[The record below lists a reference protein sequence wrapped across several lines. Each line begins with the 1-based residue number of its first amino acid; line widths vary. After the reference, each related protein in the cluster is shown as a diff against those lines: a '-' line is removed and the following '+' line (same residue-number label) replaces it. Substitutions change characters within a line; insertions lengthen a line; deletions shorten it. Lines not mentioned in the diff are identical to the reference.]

1 MLVTE
6 TLSEGL
12 KRGFTVSVP
21 SASIE
26 SKRTAKLAELGKTL
40 RLPGFRPG
48 KVPASLVKQRYGQ
61 AVLGEVLEACVN
73 EATESLIAERKLRS
87 VTKPR
92 VEVTSAF
99 GDNDL
104 EFKVELETFPEF
116 ALPDLSNI
124 NLVRYGAE
132 VPGEKIDAAL
142 AEIAGRQKNMV
153 DVEDARGA
161 EIGDTLVVD
170 YRGTV
175 DGVAFEGGTGSDMA
189 VELGGQGFIP
199 GFSEGMIGLVVG
211 ETRDVPVTFPEQY
224 HAKDLAGKPA
234 VFSITAKKLQ
244 KGVVPEVND
253 EFASNLGFDSLE
265 KLRDLVAGQIK
276 REYDQMSRL
285 RLKRDLLDVLAGL
298 VDFMVPESMVEAE
311 FQQIWARLDEDR
323 KNGQLDADDAG
334 KDEDTL
340 KADYRAIAVRRVR
353 LGLLL
358 AQIGLENKIVIQP
371 EELNRAIQAEAMR
384 YRGQEAQVFDFFRK
398 NPQALESLR
407 GPIFEDKVVDFLV
420 ELAKIEE
427 KLVAPDELSIDPEE
441 A

>member
-12 KRGFTVSVP
+12 KRGYTVSVP

-73 EATESLIAERKLRS
+73 GATEALISERKLRS

-99 GDNDL
+99 GENDL
-104 EFKVELETFPEF
+104 EFKVEVEIFPEF
-116 ALPDLSNI
+116 ALPDLSQI
-124 NLVRYGAE
+124 SLTRFTAE
-132 VPGEKIDAAL
+132 VPAEKVDDAL
-142 AEIAGRQKNMV
+142 NEIAKRQGNRV
-153 DVEDARGA
+153 DVEEDRGA
-161 EIGDTLVVD
+161 EMGDVLVVD
-170 YRGTV
+170 FAGSV
-175 DGVAFEGGTGSDMA
+175 DGVPFDGGTGSDMA
-189 VELGGQGFIP
+189 VELGGEGFIP
-199 GFSEGMIGLVVG
+199 GFAEGMVGMKVG
-211 ETRDVPVTFPEQY
+211 ESRDVAVTFPAEY
-224 HAKDLAGKPA
+224 HAKNLAGQPA
-234 VFSITAKKLQ
+234 VFAITAKKLQ
-244 KGVVPEVND
+244 KSVTPELND
-253 EFASNLGFDSLE
+253 EFATTLGFDSLD
-265 KLRDLVAGQIK
+265 KLRELISNQIK
-276 REYDQMSRL
+276 REYDQLSRL
-285 RLKRDLLDVLAGL
+285 RIKRDLLDVLAGL
-298 VDFMVPESMVEAE
+298 VDFDVPESMVEAE
-311 FQQIWARLDEDR
+311 FAQIWARLDQDR
-323 KNGQLDADDAG
+323 KNGQLDPEDAA

-340 KADYRAIAVRRVR
+340 KAEYRAIAVRRVR

-407 GPIFEDKVVDFLV
+407 GPIFEDKVVDFLL
-420 ELAKIEE
+420 ELAKIED
-427 KLVAPDELSIDPEE
+427 KIVAPDELSIDPEE
-441 A
+441 N